1 MIMSGSDVPVYVQ
14 LAEALR
20 DRIEAAEFGE
30 RPLPSEVQLGQ
41 QYGVGRNTV
50 RGAIA
55 LLRNEGILQVV
66 HGVGTFVRS
75 QERERIRV
83 SAPATVQTRAPSA
96 AEREQLGIDR
106 GVMVLAVRTLEGER
120 VYPADQYVVEVTA
133 G

>member
-75 QERERIRV
+75 QERERIKV
-83 SAPATVQTRAPSA
+83 SAPATVQTRAPTA
-96 AEREQLGIDR
+96 AEREQLSID
-106 GVMVLAVRTLEGER
+106 
-120 VYPADQYVVEVTA
+120 
-133 G
+133 